1 MEGQMTFRD
10 YEASYT
16 HERDGKRREAP
27 KWAHPERCG
36 TCKNWHLLPVEDQP
50 PCGWGVKGQCQIIY
64 FPNQLGYQNT
74 GELSYCDRFEWRC

>member
-1 MEGQMTFRD
+1 MDGQMTFRD

-27 KWAHPERCG
+27 KWANPERCG
-36 TCKNWHLLPVEDQP
+36 TCKNWHLLPVDEQP